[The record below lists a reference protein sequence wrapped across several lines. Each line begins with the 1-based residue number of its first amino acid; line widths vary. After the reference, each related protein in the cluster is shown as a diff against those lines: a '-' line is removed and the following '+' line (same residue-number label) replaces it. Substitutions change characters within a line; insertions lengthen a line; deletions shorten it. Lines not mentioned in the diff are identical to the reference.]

1 MGKSTGEIREEAVWK
16 GAKDLLDIIRK
27 VLIVMF
33 LFVHSSSLNI
43 NILYR

>member
-1 MGKSTGEIREEAVWK
+1 MGESTGEIREEAVWK
-16 GAKDLLDIIRK
+16 RAEDLLDIIGE